1 MPVSLKCFQC
11 NSEFKV
17 KPSHASRIKFCCRQC
32 YLNHVKENSKVTLI
46 CHFCKNEFQTEPYKA
61 KRLKQKFCSSQCAL
75 NHKSMVASE
84 FDDLIKN
91 LYAQEWS
98 IYEIGAVI
106 NKSGTAVQSRLKEM
120 GIRRRTASELR
131 SGRFN
136 PTRGVGHSEATKQ
149 KLRDATNFY
158 FSNTENR
165 EKQAILTAKQIE
177 EGRTGKFNNNLE
189 KQMKLLLN
197 EQGIK
202 YKMCYRI
209 NKKVFDFLLLEY
221 SILIETD
228 GTFWHS
234 DPRFYDQSKLTKIQK
249 KNRQND
255 LFKNELAVKNGYTLI
270 RIWEYDIVNHSQ
282 EVITELLAFL
292 EQTHLPTY
300 IDQNFLRITIF
311 SNK

>member
-1 MPVSLKCFQC
+1 MPVFLKCFQC
-11 NSEFKV
+11 NSEFSV

-32 YLNHVKENSKVTLI
+32 YLDHVKENSKVTLI
-46 CHFCKNEFQTEPYKA
+46 CHFCKNEFQTEPYKS

-75 NHKSMVASE
+75 NHKSMVAAE

-106 NKSGTAVQSRLKEM
+106 GKSGTAVQCRLKEM
-120 GIRRRTASELR
+120 GVKRRTASELR

-136 PTRGVGHSEATKQ
+136 PTRDVGHSEATKQ
-149 KLRDATNFY
+149 KLRDATNLY

-197 EQGIK
+197 KHGIK

-221 SILIETD
+221 AILIETD

-234 DPRFYDQSKLTKIQK
+234 DPRFYNQSKLTKIQE

-270 RIWEYDIVNHSQ
+270 RIWEHDIVNYSQ

-292 EQTHLPTY
+292 EQAHLPTHVNQ
-300 IDQNFLRITIF
+300 DFLRIAIF